1 MNSIQSNIKKAKKYL
16 DKNHCVAVPTETVY
30 GLAGNAYSDLSVKK
44 IFKLKKRPKNNPLIC
59 HFKNIKEVKKN
70 CKIKTLDEKL
80 INLFW
85 PGPLTLILEK
95 KKTSSISPLVSNSMN
110 FIGCRIPNN
119 KTAKSLLNLLNFP
132 IAAPSANIA
141 TKISSTHPLH
151 LLKYFKKKVFILDGG
166 RSKLGL
172 ESTVIKTFNK
182 HIKILRLGSI
192 SIEEIKSKLPN
203 VKIIIS
209 NNKSIISPG
218 NQKKHYAPNLP
229 IRINV
234 KKINKNE
241 SLLNFGKNNLKSN
254 ICEYNLSYSGNLKEA
269 SKNFFYYLHLLDNTK
284 CSKIAVAPIPNYGL
298 GKTINDK
305 LKRASYNKN
314 N

>member
-1 MNSIQSNIKKAKKYL
+1 MKKMLELAKKTL
-16 DKNHCVAVPTETVY
+16 QKGGLVIFPTETVY
-30 GLAGNAYSDLSVKK
+30 GLGGDATNNIALKK
-44 IFKLKKRPKNNPLIC
+44 IFKLKKRPRNNPLIC

-95 KKTSSISPLVSNSMN
+95 KKASQISPLVSNSMN

-119 KTAKSLLNLLNFP
+119 KTAKSLLNLINFP

-141 TKISSTHPLH
+141 TKISSTHPLQ

-182 HIKILRLGSI
+182 RIKILRLGSV

-203 VKIIIS
+203 VKIIMS
-209 NNKSIISPG
+209 NNKSKISPG

-234 KKINKNE
+234 KKIKKNE

-305 LKRASYNKN
+305 LKRASYKKN

>member
-1 MNSIQSNIKKAKKYL
+1 
-16 DKNHCVAVPTETVY
+16 
-30 GLAGNAYSDLSVKK
+30 
-44 IFKLKKRPKNNPLIC
+44 
-59 HFKNIKEVKKN
+59 
-70 CKIKTLDEKL
+70 
-80 INLFW
+80 
-85 PGPLTLILEK
+85 
-95 KKTSSISPLVSNSMN
+95 MN

-209 NNKSIISPG
+209 
-218 NQKKHYAPNLP
+218 
-229 IRINV
+229 
-234 KKINKNE
+234 
-241 SLLNFGKNNLKSN
+241 
-254 ICEYNLSYSGNLKEA
+254 
-269 SKNFFYYLHLLDNTK
+269 
-284 CSKIAVAPIPNYGL
+284 
-298 GKTINDK
+298 
-305 LKRASYNKN
+305 
-314 N
+314 